1 MPSTMLGYVKVDS
14 PIHQLTG
21 ATKLIC
27 LLLYS
32 FAAMLTYDTRVLL
45 GLLIFS
51 MICFS
56 ISNIK
61 FKDVAFVVYFILVFL
76 LINNIAIFI
85 FSPYQGC
92 EIYGSTTVLF
102 HLVGNYSVTVEELFY
117 LLNVTLKYLSVIPI
131 ALLFIV
137 ATNPSEFAASLNR
150 IGVSYKLSYSVAI
163 ALRYIPD
170 IQRDYQEISFAQ
182 QARGLDL
189 SRNAKLLRRLKN
201 ISSILI
207 PLIFTSLERIE
218 TISRAMELR
227 SFGAKK
233 KRSWYSARPFKK
245 LDYLAILCVALLLC
259 ISLYMTIRNGSR
271 FFNPFI

>member
-1 MPSTMLGYVKVDS
+1 MLGYVKVDS
-14 PIHQLTG
+14 PIHRLTG

-51 MICFS
+51 LICFS

-92 EIYGSTTVLF
+92 EIYGSTTILF
-102 HLVGNYSVTVEELFY
+102 HLIGNYSITVEELFY

-189 SRNAKLLRRLKN
+189 SRNEKFLRRIKN
-201 ISSILI
+201 MSSILI

-227 SFGAKK
+227 SFGTKK

-259 ISLYMTIRNGSR
+259 LSIYMTIRNGSR
-271 FFNPFI
+271 FLNPFI

>member
-61 FKDVAFVVYFILVFL
+61 FKDVAFVVCFILVFL

-102 HLVGNYSVTVEELFY
+102 HLLGNYSITVEELFY

-189 SRNAKLLRRLKN
+189 SKNEKVLRRIKN
-201 ISSILI
+201 MSSILI

-259 ISLYMTIRNGSR
+259 ISLYMTVRNGSR

>member
-1 MPSTMLGYVKVDS
+1 MPSTLLGYVKVDS

-27 LLLYS
+27 LILYS
-32 FAAMLTYDTRVLL
+32 FAAMLTYDTRVLI
-45 GLLIFS
+45 GLLVFS
-51 MICFS
+51 LICFS

-92 EIYGSTTVLF
+92 EIYGNTTVLF

-150 IGVSYKLSYSVAI
+150 IGVNYRLSYSVAI

-170 IQRDYQEISFAQ
+170 IQRDYKEISFAQ

-189 SRNAKLLRRLKN
+189 SKNEKLLKRIKN
-201 ISSILI
+201 MSSILM

-227 SFGAKK
+227 SFGTHK
-233 KRSWYSARPFKK
+233 KRSWYSSRPFRK
-245 LDYLAILCVALLLC
+245 LDYIAILCVVLLLG

>member
-1 MPSTMLGYVKVDS
+1 MPSTMLGYVKVNS
-14 PIHQLTG
+14 PIHSLTG

-27 LLLYS
+27 LILYS

-45 GLLIFS
+45 GLLVFS
-51 MICFS
+51 LICFS

-76 LINNIAIFI
+76 LINTIAIFI

-150 IGVSYKLSYSVAI
+150 IGVSYTLAYSVAI

-170 IQRDYQEISFAQ
+170 IQRDYREISFAQ

-189 SRNAKLLRRLKN
+189 SKDEKLLKRLKN
-201 ISSILI
+201 MSSILM

-227 SFGAKK
+227 NFGTNK

-245 LDYLAILCVALLLC
+245 LDYLAILCVVLLLC
-259 ISLYMTIRNGSR
+259 LSLYMTIRNGSR

>member
-1 MPSTMLGYVKVDS
+1 MTSTMLGYVKVDS
-14 PIHQLTG
+14 PIHRLAGT
-21 ATKLIC
+21 TKLIC
-27 LLLYS
+27 LLLFS
-32 FAAMLTYDTRVLL
+32 FAAMLTYDTRVLV
-45 GLLIFS
+45 GLLIFGL
-51 MICFS
+51 ICFNLS
-56 ISNIK
+56 QIK
-61 FKDVAFVVYFILVFL
+61 FKEVAFVVYFILIFL

-117 LLNVTLKYLSVIPI
+117 LLNITLKYLSVIPI
-131 ALLFIV
+131 ALLFIL

-150 IGVSYKLSYSVAI
+150 IGVSYRLSYSVAI

-189 SRNAKLLRRLKN
+189 SKNEKLLKRLKN
-201 ISSILI
+201 MSSILM

-227 SFGAKK
+227 GFGCEK
-233 KRSWYSARPFKK
+233 KRSWYNARPFKK
-245 LDYLAILCVALLLC
+245 QDYLVILIAAILLG
-259 ISLYMTIRNGSR
+259 ISLYMTVRNGSR
-271 FFNPFI
+271 FYNPFL

>member
-1 MPSTMLGYVKVDS
+1 MSTMLGYIKVDS
-14 PIHQLTG
+14 PIHKLTG

-32 FAAMLTYDTRVLL
+32 VAVMLTYDTRVLI
-45 GLLIFS
+45 GLLIFGL
-51 MICFS
+51 ICFK

-76 LINNIAIFI
+76 LLNTIAIFI
-85 FSPYQGC
+85 FSPYEGC
-92 EIYGSTTVLF
+92 KIYGQTTVLF
-102 HLVGNYSVTVEELFY
+102 DIAGPYSLTAEQLFY
-117 LLNVTLKYLSVIPI
+117 LLNVILKYLSVIPI
-131 ALLFIV
+131 ALLFIL
-137 ATNPSEFAASLNR
+137 ATQPSEFAASLNF
-150 IGVSYKLSYSVAI
+150 IGISYHLAYSVAI

-189 SRNAKLLRRLKN
+189 SKNEKFFTRVKN
-201 ISSILI
+201 ISGILL

-227 SFGAKK
+227 SFGIKK
-233 KRSWYSARPFKK
+233 KRTWYSAKKFK
-245 LDYLAILCVALLLC
+245 LADYVAILLMVCFVGL
-259 ISLYMTIRNGSR
+259 SLYMTYLNCGR
-271 FFNPFI
+271 FYNPFI

>member
-76 LINNIAIFI
+76 LINNVAIFI

-189 SRNAKLLRRLKN
+189 SRNAKLLRRLRN

>member
-102 HLVGNYSVTVEELFY
+102 HLLGNYSITVEELFY

-189 SRNAKLLRRLKN
+189 SRNVKLLRRLRN
-201 ISSILI
+201 MSSILI

-227 SFGAKK
+227 SFGTKK

-245 LDYLAILCVALLLC
+245 LDYLAILCVALLLFL
-259 ISLYMTIRNGSR
+259 SLYMTIRNGSR

>member
-1 MPSTMLGYVKVDS
+1 MSSIMLGYVKVDS

-27 LLLYS
+27 LLLFS
-32 FAAMLTYDTRVLL
+32 FAAMLTYDTRVLIS
-45 GLLIFS
+45 LLIFGL
-51 MICFS
+51 ICFS
-56 ISNIK
+56 MSNIK
-61 FKDVAFVVYFILVFL
+61 FKDVAFVVYFILTFL

-92 EIYGSTTVLF
+92 EIYGQTTVLF
-102 HLVGNYSVTVEELFY
+102 DLVGHYSITVEELFY
-117 LLNVTLKYLSVIPI
+117 LLNITLKYLSVIPI

-137 ATNPSEFAASLNR
+137 TTHPSEFAASLNR
-150 IGVSYKLSYSVAI
+150 IGISYKLSYAVAI

-182 QARGLDL
+182 QARGMDL
-189 SRNAKLLRRLKN
+189 SRNEKFSRRVKN
-201 ISSILI
+201 MSNILM

-227 SFGAKK
+227 AFGTNK

-245 LDYLAILCVALLLC
+245 QDYLSILIISILLGL
-259 ISLYMTIRNGSR
+259 SLFMTLKNGSR
-271 FFNPFI
+271 FYNPFL

>member
-1 MPSTMLGYVKVDS
+1 MPSTLLGYVKVDS

-27 LLLYS
+27 LILYS
-32 FAAMLTYDTRVLL
+32 FAAMLTYDTRVLI
-45 GLLIFS
+45 GLLAFS
-51 MICFS
+51 LICFS

-92 EIYGSTTVLF
+92 EIYGSTTILF

-170 IQRDYQEISFAQ
+170 IQRDYKEISFAQ

-189 SRNAKLLRRLKN
+189 SKNEKLLKRIKN
-201 ISSILI
+201 MSSILM

-227 SFGAKK
+227 SFGTNK

-245 LDYLAILCVALLLC
+245 LDYLAILCVVLLLG